1 MKLTSRIKKIIYLL
15 LEETNYITVQFVAEH
30 ASISSRTVIREL
42 ILVENWLNEKGI
54 VLEKKKGT
62 GIRIHLDFAQREKLK
77 ASLLEEKADLIYAP
91 DQRLVMLKAELL
103 KKFELTKLYTL
114 TRLFGVTEGT
124 ISADLDKLEAWLE
137 KYDLILSRKPGLGI
151 YIQGSE
157 MSFRSAIISLIYE
170 QFHEADLINL
180 IINKEKG
187 HIPMSMTQNKINQV
201 ILDFID
207 MRNIEL
213 GKKLLGYIEERMG
226 YQIADNSFVALI
238 IRFSVTVKRCEQGTF
253 VSDVMENHA
262 EVRSERIFSLVNEWL
277 KLQGLAA
284 FSELPQ
290 EEIHYLAMHIK
301 GAKLRETLSYNKISM
316 TEDYKTIK
324 LAKEI
329 IYTAEKETG
338 IYLEDNEKLLIGLVR
353 HLRPAIY
360 RMKMH
365 LDIMNP
371 LLEDIKQ
378 MYPKLFE
385 ATRKCALV
393 IEAKEKVSVP
403 EDEIAYLA
411 THIGAAIK
419 TEQRHVRKVYRVVVA
434 CTNGIGA
441 SQLLVTEI
449 EKAFPSIQIV
459 EVISTIDMK
468 TFNLGERDVDLIVS
482 TVPIS
487 NCDLPVVVVNTILG
501 KQDRKKIKEV
511 LENVLPEDVP
521 DKQIKA
527 IYFREKLKSLK
538 IYSDLMLQVMD
549 NFSFVE
555 RVQLTDVNELIQFVS
570 AQVAKTDASR
580 IELENAFIDRE
591 EKGSTILGKKG
602 MMLLHCRSRA
612 ISELYVM
619 VVRLKNAM
627 LISNTRNEQSE
638 VYTIIVMIA
647 PLEITSHA
655 LEILSEITRKSITS
669 DFAVTLK
676 QGTKEDIHRGIST
689 ILDYFIQGKVV
700 LSTE

>member
-1 MKLTSRIKKIIYLL
+1 MKLTSRIKKMIHLL
-15 LEETNYITVQFVAEH
+15 LEETNYITVQLIAENTN
-30 ASISSRTVIREL
+30 ISSRTVIREL

-54 VLEKKKGT
+54 LLEKKKGT
-62 GIRIHLDFAQREKLK
+62 GIRIQLGVAEREKLK
-77 ASLLEEKADLIYAP
+77 ESLMEEKADLIYEP
-91 DQRLVMLKAELL
+91 EQRLVMLKAELL

-124 ISADLDKLEAWLE
+124 ISADLDKLETWLE
-137 KYDLILSRKPGLGI
+137 KYNLTLTRKPGLGI
-151 YIQGSE
+151 YIEGSE
-157 MSFRSAIISLIYE
+157 MSVRSAIISLIYE

-180 IINKEKG
+180 IINKEKS
-187 HIPMSMTQNKINQV
+187 HAPMSMIQNKINQV
-201 ILDFID
+201 ILEFID
-207 MRNIEL
+207 MSNIEL
-213 GKKLLGYIEERMG
+213 GKKLLAYIEEHMG

-238 IRFSVTVKRCEQGTF
+238 IRFSVTVKRCEQGIF
-253 VSDVMENHA
+253 ISNNQEYQEPA
-262 EVRSERIFSLVNEWL
+262 KSEKIFSLVNKWFHMQESL
-277 KLQGLAA
+277 P
-284 FSELPQ
+284 FNELPQ
-290 EEIHYLAMHIK
+290 EEIYYLAIHIK

-329 IYTAEKETG
+329 IYIAEKETG

-385 ATRKCALV
+385 TTRKCAQV
-393 IEAKEKVSVP
+393 IEVKEHVNVP

-419 TEQRHVRKVYRVVVA
+419 SEKRNVRKIYRAVVA

-449 EKAFPSIQIV
+449 EKEFPSIEIV
-459 EVISTIDMK
+459 EVISTIDMRA
-468 TFNLGERDVDLIVS
+468 LSLAEDDVDLIIS
-482 TVPIS
+482 TVPIA
-487 NCDLPVVVVNTILG
+487 NCDLPIVIVNTILG
-501 KQDRKKIKEV
+501 SQDKKRIKEV
-511 LENVLPEDVP
+511 LENVLPEDIP
-521 DKQIKA
+521 DKKIKT
-527 IYFREKLKSLK
+527 IYFREKLKTLK
-538 IYSDLMLQVMD
+538 LYSDLMLQVMD

-555 RVQLTDVNELIQFVS
+555 RVSLEDVNELIQFVS
-570 AQVAKTDASR
+570 TQVTTTSANR

-612 ISELYVM
+612 VNELYVM
-619 VVRLKNAM
+619 VVRLKGTI
-627 LISNTRNEQSE
+627 LINNTRSE
-638 VYTIIVMIA
+638 LSEINTIIVMIA

-655 LEILSEITRKSITS
+655 LEILSEITRKTITS
-669 DFAVTLK
+669 DFAITLK
-676 QGTKEDIHRGIST
+676 QGTKEDVYMGIST
-689 ILDYFIQGKVV
+689 ILDNFIQNRVMITK
-700 LSTE
+700 